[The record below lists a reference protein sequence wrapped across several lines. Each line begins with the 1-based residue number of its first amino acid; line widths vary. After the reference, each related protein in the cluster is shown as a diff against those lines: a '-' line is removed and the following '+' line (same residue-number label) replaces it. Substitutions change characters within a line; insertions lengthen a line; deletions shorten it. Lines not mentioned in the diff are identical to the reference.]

1 MEEGAMKELQAQL
14 QALRPVLLTEHG
26 HSFLDLFDEFM
37 QQREFGLA
45 LHAVCDFIL
54 DPDSPRVSKSILD
67 QIQRLHAAMRIDDRC
82 VEELQTQKL
91 A

>member
-1 MEEGAMKELQAQL
+1 MEMEENAIQKLQAQL
-14 QALRPVLLTEHG
+14 KALRPVLLTRHG

-54 DPDSPRVSKSILD
+54 EPDSPRVNRSTLD
-67 QIQRLHAAMRIDDRC
+67 QIQQLHVAMDIDDGC
-82 VEELQTQKL
+82 IQELRRKS
-91 A
+91 